1 MSKKSKALRKKK
13 DNIKRISDQ
22 KKQRSQNENAF
33 RSRRSPIKIFLKVV
47 LNALAIWGVV
57 LSTWVVFNPRVF
69 VYPSVALDPKNPA
82 FTPFVVH
89 NQGYMAIH
97 DVKFSCSMKY
107 LKLPGDITVI
117 GLGDYTNRFSN
128 PKHVANVIAP
138 GEQYSELL
146 PFTGMEH
153 NTFENADI
161 AIVLTFK
168 PIKWLPWS
176 RETLHRFVATQGK
189 DSQWHWLPE
198 PINK

>member
-1 MSKKSKALRKKK
+1 MSKKSKSTKKK
-13 DNIKRISDQ
+13 KSSVKRISGQ
-22 KKQRSQNENAF
+22 KNSRFPKDNAL
-33 RSRRSPIKIFLKVV
+33 RSRRSRVKIFLSIVV
-47 LNALAIWGVV
+47 NVLAIWGVV

-69 VYPSVALDPKNPA
+69 VHPSVALDSKNPA

-89 NQGYMAIH
+89 NQGYLTIH

-107 LKLPGDITVI
+107 LKLPGNITVI

-128 PKHVANVIAP
+128 PKHMANVIAP

-168 PIKWLPWS
+168 PIKWLPWT

-189 DSQWHWLPE
+189 DRQWHWLPE

>member
-1 MSKKSKALRKKK
+1 MSKKNKYIKKK
-13 DNIKRISDQ
+13 NSNVKHISDQ
-22 KKQRSQNENAF
+22 KNPGSHKDNAF
-33 RSRRSPIKIFLKVV
+33 QSRGSPIKILFLIFV
-47 LNALAIWGVV
+47 NALAIWGVV

-69 VYPSVALDPKNPA
+69 VDPAVSLDPKNPA

-89 NQGYMAIH
+89 NQGYLAIH

-107 LKLPGDITVI
+107 LKLPDGTTVI

-138 GEQYSELL
+138 GERYSELL

-168 PIKWLPWS
+168 PIKWSPWTC
-176 RETLHRFVATQGK
+176 ETLHRFVATQGK
-189 DSQWHWLPE
+189 DRQWHWLPE

>member
-1 MSKKSKALRKKK
+1 MSKKRKSAKKK
-13 DNIKRISDQ
+13 SNTKRVSG
-22 KKQRSQNENAF
+22 QRIP
-33 RSRRSPIKIFLKVV
+33 RSHRDKPLRRSLIKIFFSIVV
-47 LNALAIWGVV
+47 NALAIWGVV

-69 VYPSVALDPKNPA
+69 VHPSVALDPENPA

-89 NQGYMAIH
+89 NQGYLAIY
-97 DVKFSCSMKY
+97 DVKLSSSIKY
-107 LKLPGDITVI
+107 LKFPGDITVI

-128 PKHVANVIAP
+128 PKHVASVIAP

-153 NTFENADI
+153 NKFENADI

-168 PIKWLPWS
+168 PIKLLPWT

-189 DSQWHWLPE
+189 DKQWHWLPE
-198 PINK
+198 PIRK

>member
-1 MSKKSKALRKKK
+1 MSKKSKSTKKK
-13 DNIKRISDQ
+13 KSNVKRISDQ
-22 KKQRSQNENAF
+22 KNSRVHKDNAF
-33 RSRRSPIKIFLKVV
+33 RSRRSRIKIFFSIVV
-47 LNALAIWGVV
+47 NVLAIWGVV

-69 VYPSVALDPKNPA
+69 VHPSVALDPKNPA

-89 NQGYMAIH
+89 NKSYLAIH
-97 DVKFSCSMKY
+97 DVKFSCSVKY
-107 LKLPGDITVI
+107 FKLPGDITVI

-168 PIKWLPWS
+168 PIKWLPWT

-189 DSQWHWLPE
+189 DRQWHWLPE